1 MTGEEKKE
9 NLETITEVISQTGT
23 QETAAGEVKDNL
35 IKETIEAS
43 VKDIEETPIKES
55 PKKEILVEAEDVLI
69 EDVVTEEPGTKAS
82 VTDIRKH
89 KTLKRRRGRRERSGS
104 YKGIIILGAILA
116 VLGSAYYFFD
126 SHTIVTVNVTGNQV
140 VSEDVIRDAVLA
152 SAPLNNTLL
161 LRLDTK
167 FHPIKDIPFVAKID
181 VDIEGKDTVN
191 VTVYEKSL
199 SGCVEYMN
207 GYVFFDKDGM
217 VLEAGN
223 HLIKGVPCIKGLK
236 FDNWEMGERLPVS
249 DTAKFQYI
257 LSITQLVEKYDIELD
272 GIKFTPEDEIE
283 LTCGDVTV
291 ELGRGE
297 YISIQMM
304 NLGSILEQLKGMKGI
319 LYMKDFKT
327 SGATASFS
335 RR

>member
-1 MTGEEKKE
+1 MKGEEQKKDIE
-9 NLETITEVISQTGT
+9 SVTEVILQT
-23 QETAAGEVKDNL
+23 ETHGDADGDSKDNL
-35 IKETIEAS
+35 I
-43 VKDIEETPIKES
+43 EETSQGPL
-55 PKKEILVEAEDVLI
+55 KKGMIVEAEAI
-69 EDVVTEEPGTKAS
+69 EVQEAETAAT
-82 VTDIRKH
+82 VTDISEH
-89 KTLKRRRGRRERSGS
+89 KARMKMKRHSERRRS
-104 YKGIIILGAILA
+104 YKGIIVLAVILAILGA
-116 VLGSAYYFFD
+116 AYYFFD

-140 VSEDVIRDAVLA
+140 VSEDVIKDAVLA

-167 FHPIKDIPFVAKID
+167 FHPIKDIPFVAKLE
-181 VDIEGKDTVN
+181 VDIEGSDTVN

-207 GYVFFDKDGM
+207 GYVFFDKDGI

-223 HLIKGVPCIKGLK
+223 HLIQGVPCIKGLK

-257 LSITQLVEKYDIELD
+257 LSITQLTEKYGIDLD

-297 YISIQMM
+297 YISAQMM
-304 NLGSILEQLKGMKGI
+304 NLGSILDQLDGMKGV

-335 RR
+335 RK